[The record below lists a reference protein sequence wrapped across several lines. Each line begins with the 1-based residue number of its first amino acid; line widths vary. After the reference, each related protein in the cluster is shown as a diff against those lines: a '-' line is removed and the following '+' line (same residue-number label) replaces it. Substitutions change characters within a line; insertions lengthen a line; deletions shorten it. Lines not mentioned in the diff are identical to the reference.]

1 MQDIY
6 VGIDISKDKFDVA
19 VSNQN
24 VKEIKHSIF
33 ENNEKG
39 YENFLKYL
47 QKDYKAINTYIALES
62 TGPYGIPLA
71 DYFTNN
77 GCLTYVVNPVRVKY
91 FAKGALYN
99 VKTDKIDSAVILKF
113 LVYNQNNLHQHK
125 LPSEEE
131 QELKELIQERTEIM
145 NLLQQQK
152 NRFKTRI
159 SSSKLIKNS
168 FESIKA
174 VLEESLENI
183 NQRMKTLVAEN
194 KELKEKSDILKSI
207 KGVGDITSNTVISMV
222 PEIGKIPQKQL
233 VALVGLAPFTSESGK
248 SKKKSFTR
256 KGRTKV
262 KSVLYMAALVA
273 SKHNPILKDV
283 FQRLIS
289 KGKPFNVAITAVMRK
304 LLVAMNAL
312 LTAYFNNKEN
322 S

>member
-1 MQDIY
+1 M
-6 VGIDISKDKFDVA
+6 
-19 VSNQN
+19 
-24 VKEIKHSIF
+24 
-33 ENNEKG
+33 
-39 YENFLKYL
+39 
-47 QKDYKAINTYIALES
+47 
-62 TGPYGIPLA
+62 A

-113 LVYNQNNLHQHK
+113 LVYNQSNLHQHK